1 MTMSPT
7 MVSLAGTIVLI
18 LAFIWIFNFT
28 TFF

>member
-1 MTMSPT
+1 MSMSPT

-18 LAFIWIFNFT
+18 LTFIWIFNFT